1 MPLTFY
7 RLLAV
12 IYNLTFKRKH
22 NCTAVMQWIVRNKIC
37 FKMVGK
43 SFSTFCVTFRFLSFW
58 CYQFF
63 SLIFNRK
70 RIFWQTKQN
79 VLPLSSTN
87 LQIILVK
94 NSFAQSKVQKSQILF
109 IQFRCWQKFFSCYKI
124 KTKLQNCCKNCR
136 LPKLNL
142 SATKSNGSIDSCQFS
157 NEVVPVFCKCKSWLR
172 SLQCIKR
179 KSTFKQEYCH

>member
-1 MPLTFY
+1 
-7 RLLAV
+7 
-12 IYNLTFKRKH
+12 
-22 NCTAVMQWIVRNKIC
+22 MQWIVRNKIG
-37 FKMVGK
+37 FKMAGK

-63 SLIFNRK
+63 SLIVNRK

-87 LQIILVK
+87 HI
-94 NSFAQSKVQKSQILF
+94 SKKLFCSIKSAKITNF
-109 IQFRCWQKFFSCYKI
+109 IYIQFWCWQKFFSCYKI

-136 LPKLNL
+136 LPRLNL

-157 NEVVPVFCKCKSWLR
+157 SEVVPVFCKCKSWLR
-172 SLQCIKR
+172 SLQCIKKNLLSNR
-179 KSTFKQEYCH
+179 NTAINYKG